1 MLRPPQPAVYLFLL
15 DVSLNA
21 ISTGYLP
28 IFCQTLLD
36 ELDRIPGDSR
46 TSIGFLTYD
55 TALHFYNLSE
65 GLSQP
70 QMMVVSDLEDVF
82 LPTPDSLMV
91 NLAESKDLIIDLLNQ
106 LPAMFEHNMESGAAL
121 GPALQAAY
129 KLVGGT
135 GGRITVINTQLPT
148 VGPGALKNRE
158 DPNQRAANRV
168 QHLGPATDFYKKL
181 SLDCSAQQVA
191 VDIFMLNT
199 QYADIASVACIA
211 KYSGGSIHHFPGLNT
226 GHYPGEADR
235 FESTLRRYLTRK
247 IGFEAVMRIR
257 CTRGLS
263 IHTFHGNFFVRST
276 DLLSLPNIN
285 PDAGFGMQMSV
296 EDTLEC
302 QTACFQA
309 ALLYTSS
316 KGERRIRV
324 HTMCLPV
331 TNQLSQVYAGADQ
344 QGIISL
350 LAKMAVDKSLTQSL
364 SDARDAMINAAVD
377 MLSAYGNLVP
387 APQRI
392 GQLPVCYSLRM
403 IPVYILSL
411 LKYVAFRTGQST
423 KLDDRVFALEQCKNL
438 PVCYFMLELYPNL
451 YPVHALDDTNALN
464 KGDKVIPQPPLLQL
478 SSANMDRHGAYLLD
492 TGSKMYLWIGAAIS
506 DQFVQEVLDVPNFA
520 SVQDGLMELPTL
532 DNPTSSRLRSFLSHL
547 NDQRPYSV
555 SLLILREDS
564 RARTLF
570 LQRMVEDRTES
581 TMSYYEFLQHLQK
594 EIKI

>member
-1 MLRPPQPAVYLFLL
+1 
-15 DVSLNA
+15 
-21 ISTGYLP
+21 
-28 IFCQTLLD
+28 
-36 ELDRIPGDSR
+36 
-46 TSIGFLTYD
+46 
-55 TALHFYNLSE
+55 
-65 GLSQP
+65 
-70 QMMVVSDLEDVF
+70 
-82 LPTPDSLMV
+82 
-91 NLAESKDLIIDLLNQ
+91 
-106 LPAMFEHNMESGAAL
+106 
-121 GPALQAAY
+121 
-129 KLVGGT
+129 
-135 GGRITVINTQLPT
+135 
-148 VGPGALKNRE
+148 
-158 DPNQRAANRV
+158 
-168 QHLGPATDFYKKL
+168 
-181 SLDCSAQQVA
+181 
-191 VDIFMLNT
+191 
-199 QYADIASVACIA
+199 
-211 KYSGGSIHHFPGLNT
+211 
-226 GHYPGEADR
+226 
-235 FESTLRRYLTRK
+235 
-247 IGFEAVMRIR
+247 
-257 CTRGLS
+257 
-263 IHTFHGNFFVRST
+263 
-276 DLLSLPNIN
+276 
-285 PDAGFGMQMSV
+285 
-296 EDTLEC
+296 
-302 QTACFQA
+302 
-309 ALLYTSS
+309 
-316 KGERRIRV
+316 
-324 HTMCLPV
+324 
-331 TNQLSQVYAGADQ
+331 
-344 QGIISL
+344 
-350 LAKMAVDKSLTQSL
+350 LTQSL